1 MALLETQEL
10 TVRYGGLAAND
21 SVNLHVDPG
30 KLVGL
35 IGPNGAG
42 KTTFI
47 DAITG
52 FTAVSHG
59 TIQFDGH
66 ELNELSADR
75 RAHLGLSRTFQ
86 SLELFED
93 LTVRDNLLVAAERP
107 RWYSFALDLLRPG
120 RSQGD
125 WERQVDRALDAL
137 ELQGTADRLPSDLSH
152 GQRKLVG
159 VARALAAAPK
169 LLLLDE
175 PAAGLDTAESQKLGA
190 HLRQFLSGGTSI
202 FLIDHDMGLVLNV
215 CDYIYV
221 LDFGRII
228 AEGTPAE
235 IRTNPAVI
243 QAYLGETA
251 GEAQA
256 QEGSGLAAYV
266 NHDAALP
273 PNPDAALLVNADAA
287 LPVLTGS
294 DGEPSTE
301 GRSE

>member
-1 MALLETQEL
+1 MALLETRGL
-10 TVRYGGLAAND
+10 TVSYGGLNAND
-21 SVNLHVDPG
+21 EVTINVEEG

-52 FTAVSHG
+52 FTPLTSG
-59 TIQFDGH
+59 TVQFAGEDISGMPP
-66 ELNELSADR
+66 EQ
-75 RAHLGLSRTFQ
+75 RAHRGLSRTFQ

-107 RWYSFALDLLRPG
+107 RWYSFLADMVMPG
-120 RSQGD
+120 RS
-125 WERQVDRALDAL
+125 ERSYDEQVDWAFSVLDIEAL
-137 ELQGTADRLPSDLSH
+137 ADRLPTDLSH

-159 VARALAAAPK
+159 VARALAAQPR
-169 LLLLDE
+169 LVLLDE
-175 PAAGLDTAESQKLGA
+175 PAAGLDTAESQQLG
-190 HLRQFLSGGTSI
+190 RRMRDFLGHGMSV

-228 AEGTPAE
+228 AEGTAADV
-235 IRTNPAVI
+235 RADPAVI
-243 QAYLGETA
+243 TAYLGEHA

-256 QEGSGLAAYV
+256 KEGTQIASIDDAVQE
-266 NHDAALP
+266 
-273 PNPDAALLVNADAA
+273 LL
-287 LPVLTGS
+287 
-294 DGEPSTE
+294 
-301 GRSE
+301 